1 MLVTVETVLPF
12 YQLGSQL
19 QYGWWIHLWYFYYI
33 FSSQILVYF
42 SDSYE
47 HRFKELSVICGAF
60 CWYTHLRFSIL
71 DSFVDYFLF
80 AQQWRHAGF
89 SSQVAELIFNFNS
102 FKIWE
107 KMQSDLLLI
116 AYTTET
122 GLVFLN
128 LLPFSMPSIYSHLNI
143 PKQDHQ
149 STIVNFSTAGVWW
162 WLGCLCLFFYLQSK
176 QRWTRRRCTHLGS
189 SSCSQ
194 PFNSIWSPA
203 ARHLILK
210 SNSVN

>member
-1 MLVTVETVLPF
+1 MNISVLWYNCQIMLHCLQCKRVVCHAGYSRDRTPVLPAREPITVWLMDSSMIF
-12 YQLGSQL
+12 LLY
-19 QYGWWIHLWYFYYI
+19 
-33 FSSQILVYF
+33 FSSQISVYF

-107 KMQSDLLLI
+107 KNAIRFAS
-116 AYTTET
+116 
-122 GLVFLN
+122 
-128 LLPFSMPSIYSHLNI
+128 YSLYNRDR
-143 PKQDHQ
+143 P
-149 STIVNFSTAGVWW
+149 GV
-162 WLGCLCLFFYLQSK
+162 
-176 QRWTRRRCTHLGS
+176 
-189 SSCSQ
+189 
-194 PFNSIWSPA
+194 P
-203 ARHLILK
+203 
-210 SNSVN
+210 

>member
-1 MLVTVETVLPF
+1 
-12 YQLGSQL
+12 
-19 QYGWWIHLWYFYYI
+19 
-33 FSSQILVYF
+33 
-42 SDSYE
+42 
-47 HRFKELSVICGAF
+47 
-60 CWYTHLRFSIL
+60 
-71 DSFVDYFLF
+71 
-80 AQQWRHAGF
+80 
-89 SSQVAELIFNFNS
+89 
-102 FKIWE
+102 
-107 KMQSDLLLI
+107 MQSDLLLI

-210 SNSVN
+210 SSSVNLLNVLWTVVELPVVVRKSNLQDWNMILKISRKSSARRQRNVKIYTTSW